1 MAPSPAADVPFD
13 GRKLEALMEQYD
25 VDVLLVSSRH
35 NTRYLTGGY
44 YHWFHARMARAA
56 DQRYLTFVGI
66 PRGRLQDAFFVGGM
80 TEEAGLA
87 SHHIWIPDR
96 HLTEP
101 RRSPFFQSTRAATEG
116 ALRCL
121 RRRGL
126 TAGRVG
132 VELEFLPASS
142 YRRLHAEL
150 PDAEL
155 VDATGL
161 LGELRAVKTPSEL
174 EILRRNAAG
183 SVEAVQATLAASG
196 PGDTTAL
203 IHRRL
208 QSEMAL
214 RDLEL
219 QWLIICMG
227 PDGVTTKW
235 PSERVWAAGEV
246 LRVDPGSSSGDYV
259 ADLCRMACLGE
270 PSARAEQ
277 MIADCIAV
285 NDRLQAE
292 IRPGMT
298 CGELNERGQ
307 HLLAETAY
315 ADRGWHIV
323 HGCGMVPHEPPVV
336 RGDPSYVLQE
346 GMVMSM
352 ETQFQH
358 PEVGDIKMEDIVAV
372 TAGGCECLTPAAR
385 SWIRAG
391 ASGC

>member
-25 VDVLLVSSRH
+25 VDVLLASSRH

-56 DQRYLTFVGI
+56 DQRYLAYVGI

-87 SHHIWIPDR
+87 SYHLWIPDQ

-101 RRSPFFQSTRAATEG
+101 RRSPFFQSAHAATEG

-183 SVEAVQATLAASG
+183 SVAAVQATLAASG
-196 PGDTTAL
+196 PEDTTAL

-235 PSERVWAAGEV
+235 PSARAWAAGEV
-246 LRVDPGSSSGDYV
+246 LRIDPGSSSGDYV

-285 NDRLQAE
+285 NDRLQAG
-292 IRPGMT
+292 IRPGLT

-307 HLLAETAY
+307 RLLSEAAHAEH
-315 ADRGWHIV
+315 GSQIV

-372 TAGGCECLTPAAR
+372 TTDGCECLTPAAR
-385 SWIRAG
+385 SWIQAG
-391 ASGC
+391 ATAC